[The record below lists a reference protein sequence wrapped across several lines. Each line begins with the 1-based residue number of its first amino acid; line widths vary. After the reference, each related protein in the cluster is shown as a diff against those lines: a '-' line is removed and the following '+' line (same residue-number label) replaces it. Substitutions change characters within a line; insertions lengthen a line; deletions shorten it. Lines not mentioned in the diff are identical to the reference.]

1 MGGNTGAMQRVDSAR
16 HRPFHPWFPW
26 VGHSPD
32 DSSHPSRGQGVAG
45 WPRERGTPDPAV
57 RGTIHSNCVDQPS
70 LSFWRPNAGRDGG
83 LPRRNRELPHR
94 GWAKWVVGLTGSRMG
109 RCKAQ
114 FCPGCPRERA
124 PGSLPG
130 SLAYPRAR
138 SRLAFGSNCFLRQS
152 ASGSSVYAHV
162 VLCIRTAWRG
172 PGAHVGVA

>member
-1 MGGNTGAMQRVDSAR
+1 MGGNTGAMQRVDSAC

-57 RGTIHSNCVDQPS
+57 RGTRVHP
-70 LSFWRPNAGRDGG
+70 LFHFGARLAGCWSGWG
-83 LPRRNRELPHR
+83 AARRNRELPHR

-114 FCPGCPRERA
+114 FRTGCPRERA

-130 SLAYPRAR
+130 SLAYRAR
-138 SRLAFGSNCFLRQS
+138 SGLAFGSNCFLRQS
-152 ASGSSVYAHV
+152 ARGPSVYAHV